1 MIELPTLSSPAAAPR
16 SPAQLATLWIGA
28 RLGPVERACLR
39 SALHHGHRVA
49 LYCYTAPEGVPAGIE
64 LRDATEILP
73 ESTVVRH
80 RGGSPSLF
88 SNRFRY
94 ELLARG
100 LGTWIDCDLYFVAPL
115 PEPGRTIMGEQGG
128 GTINSAVLRLPPDSP
143 MLAELLALFDE
154 RAVPP
159 WLAWRAR
166 LAARMRLIATGRSG
180 IAQMPWGSAGP
191 EALTWLAR
199 KHGLAGQALPS
210 SRFYP
215 VPWTDAAWLL
225 DPARPLDSVTRPDT
239 VAVHLWNEW
248 LRRFDLAAAPRGSF
262 AARLLAEGAE

>member
-1 MIELPTLSSPAAAPR
+1 MPNSTLLPAPAEASGAP
-16 SPAQLATLWIGA
+16 LLTLWIGA

-39 SALHHGHRVA
+39 SALRHRHRVA
-49 LYCYTAPEGVPAGIE
+49 LYCYAPPDGVPAGIE
-64 LRDATEILP
+64 LRDAAEILP
-73 ESTVVRH
+73 AGAIVYH

-94 ELLARG
+94 ELLRRG

-115 PEPGRTIMGEQGG
+115 SELGEVVMGEQGG
-128 GTINSAVLRLPPDSP
+128 GTINGAVLRLPPASP

-154 RAVPP
+154 RSVPP

-166 LAARMRLIATGRSG
+166 IAARLRLTTTGRSG
-180 IAQMPWGSAGP
+180 IARMPWGSAGP

-199 KHGLAGQALPS
+199 AHGIAGQAQPA

-225 DPARPLDSVTRPDT
+225 DPARPLETVVGPDT

-248 LRRFDLAAAPRGSF
+248 LRGLDLAAAPPGSF
-262 AARLLAEGAE
+262 AARLLAEGAA